1 MYIILSNQ
9 SFVNPNKI
17 HVVQSALQVEPENEQ
32 MMRQSRLIRN
42 KRNAATSAIGGGAG
56 GQVRKQLSESA
67 QKEYETLREE
77 GSSYHRDLRGVNNHL
92 SVVARDTRAT
102 QVTQAQVAMCD
113 DTTNLYKSVGKA
125 YVWAS
130 KQDVEETLKKDA
142 ISLKKTE
149 NDLNDRKQY
158 LERRIQSNQA
168 NIKDLIGSA

>member
-17 HVVQSALQVEPENEQ
+17 HIVQSALQVEPENEQ

-92 SVVARDTRAT
+92 GVVARDTRAT
-102 QVTQAQVAMCD
+102 QVTQAQVSMCD
-113 DTTNLYKSVGKA
+113 ENTNLYKSVGKA
-125 YVWAS
+125 YVKSS
-130 KQDVEETLKKDA
+130 KQEIEETLKKDT
-142 ISLKKTE
+142 INLKKTE
-149 NDLNDRKQY
+149 QDLNDRKQY

-168 NIKDLIGSA
+168 NIKDLLDSA

>member
-1 MYIILSNQ
+1 MHIILSNQ

-17 HVVQSALQVEPENEQ
+17 HIVQSALQVEPENEQ

-92 SVVARDTRAT
+92 GVVARDTRAT
-102 QVTQAQVAMCD
+102 QVTQAQVSMCD
-113 DTTNLYKSVGKA
+113 ENTNLYKSVGKA
-125 YVWAS
+125 YVRAS
-130 KQDVEETLKKDA
+130 KQEIEETLKKDA
-142 ISLKKTE
+142 INLKKTE
-149 NDLNDRKQY
+149 QDLNDRKQY

-168 NIKDLIGSA
+168 NIKDLLGSA

>member
-17 HVVQSALQVEPENEQ
+17 HIVQSALQVEPENEQ

-92 SVVARDTRAT
+92 GVVARDTRAT
-102 QVTQAQVAMCD
+102 QVTQAQVSMCD
-113 DTTNLYKSVGKA
+113 ENTNLYKSVGKA
-125 YVWAS
+125 YVRAS
-130 KQDVEETLKKDA
+130 KQEIEETLKKDA
-142 ISLKKTE
+142 INLKKTE
-149 NDLNDRKQY
+149 QDLNDRKQY

-168 NIKDLIGSA
+168 NIKDLLGSA